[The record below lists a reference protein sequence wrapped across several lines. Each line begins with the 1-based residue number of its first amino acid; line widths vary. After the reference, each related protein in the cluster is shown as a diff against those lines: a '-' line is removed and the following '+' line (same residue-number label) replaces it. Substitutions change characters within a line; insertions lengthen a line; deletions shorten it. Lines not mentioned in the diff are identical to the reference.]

1 MEPTNSFSPFLL
13 LEDLNIDPLL
23 EDLNID
29 RWVKP
34 FPLSDTAAKVRQIT
48 FLLLGWNFVID
59 LISVLKLANESCK
72 INLK

>member
-13 LEDLNIDPLL
+13 LEDLNIFLLL

-34 FPLSDTAAKVRQIT
+34 FPLSDTAAK
-48 FLLLGWNFVID
+48 
-59 LISVLKLANESCK
+59 NERFS
-72 INLK
+72 